1 MAQVDTAVEML
12 RERLISG
19 ALMPGDRLGE
29 AELAVELKMS
39 RTPVR
44 EALRLLSAE
53 GLVEIHANRGARVA
67 EWSEDELD
75 TVFEIRLRLEGL
87 GARRAAEKATA
98 EQADHLHEI
107 ATKIAFHARPG
118 QQRNLEEIAKYN
130 SQFHGEIL
138 DIAGSQALASAVAGV
153 IFLSVLSKTQESFD
167 DAAFE
172 RSNHHHFEIAAAI
185 RAGQGAWAE
194 STMRSHMLSARTSLL
209 AANAKAL
216 VNETGGYHEQQHN

>member
-29 AELAVELKMS
+29 AELAIELKMS

-53 GLVEIHANRGARVA
+53 GLVEIQANRGARVA
-67 EWSEDELD
+67 EWNDDELD
-75 TVFEIRLRLEGL
+75 AVFEIRLRLEGL
-87 GARRAAEKATA
+87 AARRAAERATV
-98 EQADHLHEI
+98 EQADRLHEI
-107 ATKIAFHARPG
+107 ASQIAFHARPG
-118 QQRNLEEIAKYN
+118 AERNLEEIARYN

-138 DIAGSQALASAVAGV
+138 EIAASQALTSAVAGV
-153 IFLSVLSKTQESFD
+153 VFLSVLSKTQESFD
-167 DAAFE
+167 DAAFQ
-172 RSNHHHFEIAAAI
+172 RSVNHHFEIAAAI

-194 STMRSHMLSARTSLL
+194 SM
-209 AANAKAL
+209 
-216 VNETGGYHEQQHN
+216 

>member
-1 MAQVDTAVEML
+1 MAQVDMAADML
-12 RERLISG
+12 RARLISG
-19 ALMPGDRLGE
+19 SLMPGDRLGE
-29 AELAVELKMS
+29 AELAAELKMS

-53 GLVEIHANRGARVA
+53 GLVEIYANRGARVA

-75 TVFEIRLRLEGL
+75 AVFEIRLRLEGL
-87 GARRAAEKATA
+87 AARRAAARATA
-98 EQADHLHEI
+98 EQADHLHEVATQI
-107 ATKIAFHARPG
+107 AIHSRPG
-118 QQRNLEEIAKYN
+118 QRNLGEIARFN
-130 SQFHGEIL
+130 TQFHGEIL

-153 IFLSVLSKTQESFD
+153 VFLSVLSKTHESFD

-216 VNETGGYHEQQHN
+216 VNEAGIDHEQQRN

>member
-1 MAQVDTAVEML
+1 MAQVDTAVAML

-19 ALMPGDRLGE
+19 ALLPGDRLGE
-29 AELAVELKMS
+29 AELAIELKMS

-53 GLVEIHANRGARVA
+53 GLVEIQANRGARVA
-67 EWSEDELD
+67 EWNDDELD
-75 TVFEIRLRLEGL
+75 AVFEIRLRLEGL
-87 GARRAAEKATA
+87 AARRAAEKATL

-107 ATKIAFHARPG
+107 ASQIAIHARPG
-118 QQRNLEEIAKYN
+118 AGRNLDEFARYN

-138 DIAGSQALASAVAGV
+138 EIAASQALTSAVAGV
-153 IFLSVLSKTQESFD
+153 VFLSVLTKTQESFD
-167 DAAFE
+167 DAAFQ
-172 RSNHHHFEIAAAI
+172 RSVNHHFEIAAAI

-216 VNETGGYHEQQHN
+216 FVDAGARP